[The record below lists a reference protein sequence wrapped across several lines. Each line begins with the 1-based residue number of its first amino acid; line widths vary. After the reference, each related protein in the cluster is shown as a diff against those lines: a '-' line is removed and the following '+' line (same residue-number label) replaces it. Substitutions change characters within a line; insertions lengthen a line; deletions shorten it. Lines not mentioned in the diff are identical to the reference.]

1 MSPHDSIAQTTDL
14 AVVPAHL
21 DPTTAPARR
30 FFERR
35 RSVITRAFGSPKIP
49 RTVGCARKPAN
60 EYVSHSRR
68 RRLDARAIRN
78 SCQISHPSKCL
89 INSAIPAFLALS
101 PQKSPTPFHEDPDLL
116 MWNRNSANDLY
127 VASFSAQHGSG
138 IKQANPLRKR
148 RTKSAPR
155 EMNSAFSP
163 IFPTSQR
170 APLRIAPPITSM
182 VSTFQSRPYRFVVA
196 AFNLRSTLN
205 LSPIY

>member
-1 MSPHDSIAQTTDL
+1 MGCGPSRHTLGPPSGQSAGPTTNQGFCDRTRSARRRMYEIQRMTTRQRHEQQTHAYRVLIDIAEEVVGNARAGLERTRTQIAHATDL

-78 SCQISHPSKCL
+78 SCQISHPSKCR
-89 INSAIPAFLALS
+89 IPPQS
-101 PQKSPTPFHEDPDLL
+101 PLFSHFHLK
-116 MWNRNSANDLY
+116 N
-127 VASFSAQHGSG
+127 H
-138 IKQANPLRKR
+138 PLD
-148 RTKSAPR
+148 
-155 EMNSAFSP
+155 
-163 IFPTSQR
+163 
-170 APLRIAPPITSM
+170 
-182 VSTFQSRPYRFVVA
+182 
-196 AFNLRSTLN
+196 STL
-205 LSPIY
+205 